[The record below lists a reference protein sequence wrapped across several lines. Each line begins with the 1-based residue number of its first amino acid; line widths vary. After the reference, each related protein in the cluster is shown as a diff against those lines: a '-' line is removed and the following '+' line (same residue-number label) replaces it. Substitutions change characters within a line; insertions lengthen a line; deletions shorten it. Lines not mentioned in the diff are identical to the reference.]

1 MTEHDTK
8 SASPAPA
15 APEAESK
22 SGAVG
27 AVNAALTNRGSG
39 EAHGDAA
46 FHNDATSH
54 AAAGALGAKAF
65 TAGSDVF
72 FGSGQLAPGTASG
85 DKLISEEMG
94 HVEQMRGVA
103 GPEAGN
109 FRVSSPDEGTEQAA
123 RTGAASAGSGAAN
136 TIYRDTNGTTTA
148 PAAGGTGP
156 AATGP
161 GSGGAGTAPA
171 PAADPYEEWKTAVNT
186 YERAGATSKWTALAA
201 DKKQKITTEAGD
213 FLRRVIFV
221 MKKDS
226 PDVLKTANAKVDDY
240 VHAIFLSDEF
250 AQFLPTMRT
259 AGLLT
264 PFLSASPTKGL
275 VTPDYGTKLKGWI
288 DTATNATEARAIFQK
303 VYPNAHDTATPAL
316 AFGATPVMWTVA
328 HLQRLYGI
336 LNHSLPIGHAQTI
349 TGGFVI
355 QSSQGFGWWEPSNYR
370 VALPAHG
377 GSTSAA
383 GDLSGHDMT
392 GGTGSGANSN
402 YTKKDGTAGG
412 QTSLGHYEGTVLH
425 EVGHGVGERMGGN
438 AYALNSAS
446 YPGFTPLSAD
456 AWGNELWTA
465 PTGTGDNSVSKAAKL
480 DDATAKR
487 MMLHEIQNGA
497 GTFTFDPGWFKSP
510 PSNGDM
516 RKWVES
522 RYANVPLQKWW
533 KHLAIDAADKG
544 GSYSWNVADAR
555 TRGDWTYAYL
565 TRYSDSAPHIKM
577 KTTAYTN
584 KVSWYSVSSP
594 LEWFAEQ
601 YTHYYR
607 TEKTGGGLID
617 SATKDLLDKLDKQ
630 QFVPSNAV
638 AGGGFTMGPDGQSQ
652 PASQQGRQQQGQPN
666 GTGANGGGAVLTEPL
681 FFPW

>member
-1 MTEHDTK
+1 MSEHDTK
-8 SASPAPA
+8 SASPASA
-15 APEAESK
+15 GPESDSRA
-22 SGAVG
+22 GAVG
-27 AVNAALTNRGSG
+27 AVNATLATRGGG
-39 EAHGDAA
+39 EAHGEANI
-46 FHNDATSH
+46 HNNATSH
-54 AAAGALGAKAF
+54 AAADALGAKAF
-65 TAGSDVF
+65 NAGPDVF
-72 FGSGQLAPGTASG
+72 FGAGHFAPGSPAG
-85 DKLISEEMG
+85 DKLMKEELG
-94 HVEQMRGVA
+94 HTEQMRGVA
-103 GPEAGN
+103 APEPGN
-109 FRVSSPDEGTEQAA
+109 FRVSSPDESNEQAA
-123 RTGAASAGSGAAN
+123 RTGAASAGTGSAN

-148 PAAGGTGP
+148 PAAGGAGP
-156 AATGP
+156 AA
-161 GSGGAGTAPA
+161 
-171 PAADPYEEWKTAVNT
+171 AADPDEEWKTAVNGFQ
-186 YERAGATSKWTALAA
+186 RAPATAKWAALAA
-201 DKKQKITTEAGD
+201 DKKQKVTTEAAT
-213 FLRRVIFV
+213 FIKQVIFV
-221 MKKDS
+221 MKKDA
-226 PDVLKTANAKVDDY
+226 PDVLKTANAKIDDY
-240 VHAIFLSDEF
+240 VHNIFVSDEF
-250 AQFLPTMRT
+250 DQFLPTMRT

-264 PFLSASPTKGL
+264 PVLSASPTKGL
-275 VTPDYGTKLKGWI
+275 VSASYGTKLKTWI
-288 DTATNATEARAIFQK
+288 DAAANATEARSIFEK

-316 AFGATPVMWTVA
+316 AFGATPVIWTVA

-392 GGTGSGANSN
+392 GGTGSGASSG
-402 YTKKDGTAGG
+402 YTKTDGSAGT

-446 YPGFTPLSAD
+446 YPGFTPLSSD

-465 PTGTGDNSVSKAAKL
+465 PTGTGDTAVSKNAKL

-497 GTFTFDPGWFKSP
+497 GTFTFDPGWFSSA

-516 RKWVES
+516 RKWVET

-565 TRYSDSAPHIKM
+565 TRYSDSAPHMKL

-630 QFVPSNAV
+630 QFVPSTAV
-638 AGGGFTMGPDGQSQ
+638 STGGFVMGPDGQSQ

-666 GTGANGGGAVLTEPL
+666 GTGPNAGGGTVQTEPL